1 MSMSRGREELLKIYN
16 EKDLAEKAVAQEI
29 IGE

>member
-1 MSMSRGREELLKIYN
+1 MSISRGREELLKICN

-29 IGE
+29 I